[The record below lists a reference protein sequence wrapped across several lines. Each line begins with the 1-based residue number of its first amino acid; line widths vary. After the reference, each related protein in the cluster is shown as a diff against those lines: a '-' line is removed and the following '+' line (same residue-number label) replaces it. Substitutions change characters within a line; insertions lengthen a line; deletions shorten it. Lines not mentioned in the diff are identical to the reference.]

1 MRDTRKGVKGVVDER
16 PLRLTTVTG
25 PTLGVFEVARG
36 ARAAIGRL
44 PTGEIVLPDERV
56 SRRHASIV
64 ARGEGWTL
72 ADEGSSAGTYLNG
85 VRLAKGD
92 ALPLIHSDLVRI
104 GPWTFRVAIGQEVS
118 STLTGTLDDVSS
130 AMQRLVRVGGPLAS
144 TAGRRLRLLTQ
155 CIGRLSAARDE
166 GAMAALTL
174 EAAMNGTGFARA
186 ALVTPGRAGGEAI
199 DVVAS
204 RRKDASDASP
214 LTFSRALIVAA
225 SGMGGDAGPAPGT
238 FVLSDSSRPV
248 TSHSIMELEIHSA
261 VCTPVML
268 GDLLWGL
275 LYLDARGG
283 EAKAARDE
291 AEYCEA
297 VATALGLSLS
307 NLRRDELEHRQ
318 RELMSELQAAREVQE
333 AIVPRGRG
341 VSPGLEYSVRMV
353 PGQFVAGDLFDV
365 MDLPGGATGFL
376 IGDVTGHGAGSGM
389 MMAMTQS
396 HLAALLRHTGDLVA
410 SVRGANEYLA
420 ARAQGGKFATLWLGL
435 LEPGGLLRYVDAG
448 HGLWM
453 VRRADGRVEQPRSRG
468 SVPLGIDADSPFEE
482 ERLELGAGDR
492 VVLFSDGV
500 TEQRDGTGDQFGVER
515 LAAAIREGAD
525 PEADVATTFERLLAF
540 AAGTMLD
547 DDATVASC
555 LVRSR

>member
-1 MRDTRKGVKGVVDER
+1 MDER
-16 PLRLTTVTG
+16 PLQLTTVTG

-44 PTGEIVLPDERV
+44 PGGEIVLPDERV
-56 SRRHASIV
+56 SRRHAAI
-64 ARGEGWTL
+64 APRGDGWTL
-72 ADEGSSAGTYLNG
+72 ADEGSAAGTFLNG
-85 VRLAKGD
+85 VKLAKGD
-92 ALPLIHSDLVRI
+92 ALPLIHGDLVRI
-104 GPWTFRVAIGQEVS
+104 GPWTFRVGIGRPES

-130 AMQRLVRVGGPLAS
+130 AMQRLVRVGGAQATS
-144 TAGRRLRLLTQ
+144 AGRRLRSLTQ

-166 GAMAALTL
+166 GAMAAAAL

-199 DVVAS
+199 EVAAS
-204 RRKDASDASP
+204 RRKDEGDASP

-225 SGMGGDAGPAPGT
+225 SGMGGHPGALPGT
-238 FVLSDSSRPV
+238 FVLSDASRPV

-283 EAKAARDE
+283 EARAARDE

-297 VATALGLSLS
+297 VATALGLSLA
-307 NLRRDELEHRQ
+307 NLRRDELERRHL
-318 RELMSELQAAREVQE
+318 ELMSELQAAREVQE
-333 AIVPRGRG
+333 AIVPQGRG
-341 VSPGLEYSVRMV
+341 VSRGLEYSVRMA

-365 MDLPGGATGFL
+365 MELPGGATGFL

-396 HLAALLRHTGDLVA
+396 HVAALLRQTGDVVA

-435 LEPGGLLRYVDAG
+435 LEPTGLLRYVDAG
-448 HGLWM
+448 HGLWL
-453 VRRADGRVEQPRSRG
+453 VRRAGGEVERPITRG

-500 TEQRDGTGDQFGVER
+500 TEQRDGTGSQFGVER
-515 LAAAIREGAD
+515 LAATVREGSG

-540 AAGTMLD
+540 ASGGVLD

-555 LVRSR
+555 LVRTR

>member
-1 MRDTRKGVKGVVDER
+1 
-16 PLRLTTVTG
+16 
-25 PTLGVFEVARG
+25 
-36 ARAAIGRL
+36 
-44 PTGEIVLPDERV
+44 
-56 SRRHASIV
+56 
-64 ARGEGWTL
+64 
-72 ADEGSSAGTYLNG
+72 
-85 VRLAKGD
+85 
-92 ALPLIHSDLVRI
+92 
-104 GPWTFRVAIGQEVS
+104 
-118 STLTGTLDDVSS
+118 
-130 AMQRLVRVGGPLAS
+130 
-144 TAGRRLRLLTQ
+144 
-155 CIGRLSAARDE
+155 
-166 GAMAALTL
+166 
-174 EAAMNGTGFARA
+174 
-186 ALVTPGRAGGEAI
+186 
-199 DVVAS
+199 
-204 RRKDASDASP
+204 
-214 LTFSRALIVAA
+214 
-225 SGMGGDAGPAPGT
+225 
-238 FVLSDSSRPV
+238 
-248 TSHSIMELEIHSA
+248 
-261 VCTPVML
+261 
-268 GDLLWGL
+268 
-275 LYLDARGG
+275 
-283 EAKAARDE
+283 
-291 AEYCEA
+291 
-297 VATALGLSLS
+297 
-307 NLRRDELEHRQ
+307 
-318 RELMSELQAAREVQE
+318 
-333 AIVPRGRG
+333 
-341 VSPGLEYSVRMV
+341 MV

-396 HLAALLRHTGDLVA
+396 HLAALLRHTGDVVA

-482 ERLELGAGDR
+482 ERLALGAGDR

-525 PEADVATTFERLLAF
+525 PEADVTTTFERLLAF